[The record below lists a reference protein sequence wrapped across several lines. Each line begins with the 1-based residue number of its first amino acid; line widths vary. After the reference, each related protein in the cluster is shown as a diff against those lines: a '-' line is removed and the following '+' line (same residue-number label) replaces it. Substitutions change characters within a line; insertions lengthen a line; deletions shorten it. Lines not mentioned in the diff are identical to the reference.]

1 MQPIPPFRGTRNN
14 WTVLSDEHMSN
25 GWPFFLLNDE
35 QMSNKVGVEH
45 QPDNHWTFQ
54 VWLSIRHL
62 SSYDVTPRLGTL
74 EFDGWLGW
82 LEQRDEKT
90 VEGNTKKT
98 QKKVVLFF
106 CCSKKLGPF
115 LFLHVFFKF
124 CVIHED
130 NPNLG
135 WRKTVPTSAWNPGEG
150 PEIVFLVGKSNGE
163 DWCFSAIPMSMF
175 ISCVFK

>member
-1 MQPIPPFRGTRNN
+1 M
-14 WTVLSDEHMSN
+14 
-25 GWPFFLLNDE
+25 
-35 QMSNKVGVEH
+35 
-45 QPDNHWTFQ
+45 
-54 VWLSIRHL
+54 
-62 SSYDVTPRLGTL
+62 
-74 EFDGWLGW
+74 DGWVGW
-82 LEQRDEKT
+82 NN
-90 VEGNTKKT
+90 GTKKPWRAT
-98 QKKVVLFF
+98 RKKHKKKWSFF
-106 CCSKKLGPF
+106 FAAPKNWVPF
-115 LFLHVFFKF
+115 CFCMFFFKF